1 MKVLGFD
8 PSLTNFGWALYDS
21 DEPVGSPTRC
31 LERGRFQTS
40 SKTLFVDRYIDL
52 RQRIRDLVQRLE
64 VRRLGL
70 EYPVFGNLY
79 SEGMYGLYLYTCEA
93 LKAERCDVVFFSP
106 GQAKAHARE
115 VLGRPKGWKMM
126 KPDMVE
132 AAKLDTGSSKA
143 WNHNEA
149 DAYWIARTAARF
161 WLYLDGVVTKAELTP
176 LEQKQFSEVHTFT
189 KGKNA
194 GRTVQRGILY
204 REDERFFRWSLQESV
219 DGEESTEASEG

>member
-1 MKVLGFD
+1 MHVLGFD
-8 PSLTNFGWALYDS
+8 PSLTNFGWALINT
-21 DEPVGSPTRC
+21 DEPIGSPSRC

-40 SKTLFVDRYIDL
+40 SKTLFVDRYTDL
-52 RQRIRDLVQRLE
+52 RQKIRDLIQRME

-70 EYPVFGNLY
+70 EYPVFKSLY

-106 GQAKAHARE
+106 GQAKAQAKAL
-115 VLGRPKGWKMM
+115 LGRPKDWKMM

-132 AAKLDTGSSKA
+132 AAKKDTGTSRV

-161 WLYLDGVVTKAELTP
+161 WQYLDGDITRKDLSP
-176 LEQKQFSEVHTFT
+176 LELKQFSEVHTYT
-189 KGKNA
+189 KGVRA
-194 GRTVQRGILY
+194 GEIVQRGILY
-204 REDERFFRWSLQESV
+204 REDERFFRWSLQQPE
-219 DGEESTEASEG
+219 